1 MSYQRGDVIS
11 IVHQPPSRGQQRLTK
26 SRPMVVRSTHVYHTE
41 RPQDVIAA
49 LVTSKVGKYQGT
61 TDYRL
66 NDWTIAGLHAPSVAR
81 CTLATIEQNQIGG
94 KIGSLS
100 ASDLQGVEQAL
111 RKAMGL

>member
-1 MSYQRGDVIS
+1 
-11 IVHQPPSRGQQRLTK
+11 
-26 SRPMVVRSTHVYHTE
+26 MVVVSTKVYHTE

-66 NDWTIAGLHAPSVAR
+66 NDWTVAGLNAPSVVR

-94 KIGSLS
+94 KVGSLS
-100 ASDLQGVEQAL
+100 SQDLHGVEKVL
-111 RKAMGL
+111 RQAMGL